1 MEAQKLYIKIT
12 RLSLKSA
19 SNLSKRRIQELN
31 SGIGELRQLLSCAVC
46 CQLLNDPYKPK
57 DKRCGHHV
65 CRLCLRGR
73 KRLLPSCAQCNDCC
87 DFKTYEENKSMAMQL
102 LCYKTLCVHLLQS
115 SLYAQLYQLQPDTE
129 TSYHIER
136 RPRIRLP
143 NRPTQWFI
151 QEGANYEDMCDTFL
165 SQPELP
171 FLGHMPPSL
180 PAETPPTTAAT
191 TPELPYEQHMPDQ
204 LSLTDIELE
213 AAVTGEQAQY
223 AHPLPMMTPGA
234 RILTHSHIAPQP
246 QMLIPAEQTL
256 LPAGYIESRWS
267 DQVDLSGALSL
278 PTYSN
283 SPTYTTYVMP
293 SNELHMPSIG
303 QVVQLPQQMAATT
316 TTAFEPVAVGG
327 ASSKRRHA
335 QLLLEDVPE
344 EQLEQQMESSEP
356 VVTSQTDTR
365 MNLRNHK
372 ATIISSV
379 QVKPPTATSSPIVT
393 AAPVAAAHI
402 ANVPAAVVNVAAA
415 APPPAV
421 AAPVVVAAAPVA
433 VAPVA
438 AAPTPVVAVV
448 PVAKSTRAATLVAKA
463 TTAAAPVTAP
473 VVAAAPVAAKATVS
487 AFPVTSTPVKARG
500 PPATGK
506 FQKAKPKDTRMS
518 HICRCG
524 TTSAPGRATCRNS
537 RCTCYVAG
545 KSCVDCKCIG
555 CKNPHQD
562 APDTSDEEDSN
573 LEAPTQTV
581 AEEPTPVA
589 AAAEEP
595 TPSAPEAAAAG
606 TAGMQSGFT
615 LVPLD
620 NLQQTQHPLVLMQNE
635 NGQYQGF
642 NIFNGTE
649 PVDPA
654 QLGFQRVPLRS
665 NDGNTSIPEFAYVMP
680 PPAVVEP
687 TLESQSTPSPTEQ
700 PAKKF
705 KGVES
710 TELDADCGSSIK
722 TAAELVSAVNAAAGD
737 SLGAD
742 KEHAMFEYFLNED
755 DDDLYNYCT
764 TIYSFYVYIA
774 QVFYPGTTR
783 FAIKPQSTHIL

>member
-1 MEAQKLYIKIT
+1 MEAQKLYIKVT

-73 KRLLPSCAQCNDCC
+73 KRLVPSCAQCNDCC
-87 DFKTYEENKSMAMQL
+87 DFKTYEENKSMAMTL

-115 SLYAQLYQLQPDTE
+115 SLYAQLYQLQPDNE
-129 TSYHIER
+129 RSYYIER

-143 NRPTQWFI
+143 DRPTQWFI

-278 PTYSN
+278 PTYAN

-303 QVVQLPQQMAATT
+303 QVVQLPQQMATTT
-316 TTAFEPVAVGG
+316 TTAFEPVAVSGV
-327 ASSKRRHA
+327 SSKRRHA

-344 EQLEQQMESSEP
+344 EQLQQQMDSNEP
-356 VVTSQTDTR
+356 VVTSQAGTR

-379 QVKPPTATSSPIVT
+379 QVKPPTATSSPIIT
-393 AAPVAAAHI
+393 AAPVATAHV
-402 ANVPAAVVNVAAA
+402 ASLPAAVVNVA
-415 APPPAV
+415 
-421 AAPVVVAAAPVA
+421 
-433 VAPVA
+433 
-438 AAPTPVVAVV
+438 
-448 PVAKSTRAATLVAKA
+448 
-463 TTAAAPVTAP
+463 
-473 VVAAAPVAAKATVS
+473 
-487 AFPVTSTPVKARG
+487 VTSTPVKARG
-500 PPATGK
+500 PPPVSGK
-506 FQKAKPKDTRMS
+506 FHKAKPKDTRMS

-562 APDTSDEEDSN
+562 AAETSDEEDSN
-573 LEAPTQTV
+573 LEAPTKTV
-581 AEEPTPVA
+581 AEVPAPAA

-595 TPSAPEAAAAG
+595 APSAPEAA
-606 TAGMQSGFT
+606 AGMQSGFT

-680 PPAVVEP
+680 PPAVAEP
-687 TLESQSTPSPTEQ
+687 TLETHSTPSPTEQ
-700 PAKKF
+700 RAKKF

-710 TELDADCGSSIK
+710 PELDADCSSSIK
-722 TAAELVSAVNAAAGD
+722 SAAELVSAVNAAAGD

-755 DDDLYNYCT
+755 DDFYNYCT
-764 TIYSFYVYIA
+764 TMYSFYVCIA
-774 QVFYPGTTR
+774 QEFYPGTTSQ
-783 FAIKPQSTHIL
+783 P